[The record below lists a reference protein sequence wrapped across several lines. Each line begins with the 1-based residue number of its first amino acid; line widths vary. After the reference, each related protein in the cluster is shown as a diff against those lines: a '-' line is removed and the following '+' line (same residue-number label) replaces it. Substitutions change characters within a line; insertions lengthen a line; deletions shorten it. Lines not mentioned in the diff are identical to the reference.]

1 MTAGADFLQRSVI
14 EARIEELHAD
24 ARRHPRSGQPTG
36 SSWNPIARLFG
47 QVRAT
52 R

>member
-1 MTAGADFLQRSVI
+1 MVAGADFLQRSVI

-24 ARRHPRSGQPTG
+24 ARRHPRARQHNP
-36 SSWNPIARLFG
+36 SSWNAIARLLG
-47 QVRAT
+47 QVRGS